1 MKYDVTNAEKTIRIE
16 ATILGKNANVRMRGI
31 ILYKVAHA
39 LLPCAMYHVPCWIH
53 PSNLDGTLCFGR
65 QMKWLTNID
74 LGLLWDFSND
84 GI

>member
-53 PSNLDGTLCFGR
+53 PSNLDGTLCFGLKKKLAE
-65 QMKWLTNID
+65 QQ
-74 LGLLWDFSND
+74 
-84 GI
+84 